1 MSKILMPMVDGGIVN
16 YVDDTSYTAGC
27 ETCDYGSE
35 YVNDITITLTKH
47 EVHAVLNQMYGY
59 AISEGDLMKTLLPAY
74 EEIRAM
80 TESQFVEWFKAC
92 LLSMIK
98 EHDAFASCDEIFRE
112 YTVKKREGAEFKS
125 VLKPCPFC
133 GNRAEMKV
141 TEIEGYGGFNY
152 SPRCSVEDCAG
163 RLTKQWVTQEKAIA
177 AWNRRSS
184 DG

>member
-1 MSKILMPMVDGGIVN
+1 MSKILMPMVDGGIIN

-80 TESQFVEWFKAC
+80 TESQFVEWFKEC
-92 LLSMIK
+92 LIAMVK
-98 EHDAFASCDEIFRE
+98 KHDALASCDEILRE
-112 YTVKKREGAEFKS
+112 YTVKKKECTEFLS
-125 VLKPCPFC
+125 VLKTCPFC

-141 TEIEGYGGFNY
+141 AEDVPDGHVYT
-152 SPRCSVEDCAG
+152 PRCTVTSCAG
-163 RLTKQWVTQEKAIA
+163 RLTKLWRSQEAAIT